1 MKVDLIKRLAMG
13 AFVGC
18 FIVMVVM
25 IFISVQLGPS
35 NIHFS
40 GVDIINAFL
49 GSIVVGWAFSLTGLI
64 YERDEISFP
73 LQIIFQM
80 GIGMTVLFIVAVY
93 LKWLPIDLGWGP
105 ILTWILI
112 ACVFAVLLAIT
123 SRMPSDTTCLSAQ
136 FSVATV
142 YLRSAMFALFSQQQF

>member
-1 MKVDLIKRLAMG
+1 MNVDLIKRLAMG

-18 FIVMVVM
+18 FMVMLVM
-25 IFISVQLGPS
+25 IFISVQVGPS
-35 NIHFS
+35 NVHFS
-40 GVDIINAFL
+40 GVDIINAFF

-64 YERDEISFP
+64 YERDDISFP

-93 LKWLPIDLGWGP
+93 LKWMPIDLGWGP

-112 ACVFAVLLAIT
+112 ACVFAAIFWFGFYIYYY
-123 SRMPSDTTCLSAQ
+123 L
-136 FSVATV
+136 VARE
-142 YLRSAMFALFSQQQF
+142 LNNKLKN